1 MSDREPESVAFE
13 RVPLGGGRGGR
24 RFDPVLLGVIA
35 VVIALGAAVV
45 KPWDAA
51 SEGGVGAASTSQAVA
66 SPAAGAAT
74 APASAPPAAGEAILT
89 GAPIT
94 WPRAAAAILPHDEWG
109 VRLIVRDPEPP
120 ASDDPAGGFV
130 ERWSAID
137 EVANPV
143 TADHAVVAMGLTFPN
158 DTTPLDIRIWRS
170 EPGAGWRWMD
180 AQPLEVTPSG
190 GAYLFAPPVID
201 GVQFP
206 VWPSGSYRAD
216 VLVGGTIL
224 RKDIV
229 LAGESRTLLGTRA
242 DRGEPLGSTFAA
254 DLSDLQGGAFATVD
268 GVAVPLTS
276 RRGRPLDPAQAWLDV
291 VHDDG
296 SDQSGPVGVGYL
308 PRANGLGVLLDP
320 GASALNATIRRLAP
334 DDGPV
339 LESTRAV
346 GLRFGTEGDRAP
358 YVVFRAPGGVAFAPG
373 VYAIDAAW
381 TTTAGGREEATYNV
395 ELRPGPE
402 RLAPAL
408 LEAARVYASQTGV
421 DALVIAGPDY
431 GTGYGSLI
439 SVLPLVPESGEAAYG
454 DIGCDSEAP
463 ISLSG
468 RPRVIGVAHA
478 DGAAPQQANARLL
491 FQGGRELDVPLL
503 LSPDAAPGMSLL
515 APAEGPD
522 FVPGVYRLRLR
533 SEGVARSV
541 IVCLGAFATT
551 R

>member
-24 RFDPVLLGVIA
+24 RFDPVLLGVVA
-35 VVIALGAAVV
+35 VVIALGAAIV
-45 KPWDAA
+45 KPWDTAN
-51 SEGGVGAASTSQAVA
+51 EGGAGAASASHAAA

-74 APASAPPAAGEAILT
+74 APASAPPAAAEAILT
-89 GAPIT
+89 APIT
-94 WPRAAAAILPHDEWG
+94 WPRAAAAIRPHDDWG
-109 VRLIVRDPEPP
+109 VRVIVRDPEPP
-120 ASDDPAGGFV
+120 AADDPAGGFV

-137 EVANPV
+137 EVSNPV
-143 TADHAVVAMGLTFPN
+143 TADRAVLALGLTFPH

-180 AQPLEVTPSG
+180 TQALEATPSG
-190 GAYLFAPPVID
+190 GAYLFGPPVID

-216 VLVGGTIL
+216 VLVGGTVL

-254 DLSDLQGGAFATVD
+254 DLSELQGGAFATVD

-276 RRGRPLDPAQAWLDV
+276 RPGRPLDPAQAWLDV

-346 GLRFGTEGDRAP
+346 GLRFGTEGERAP

-402 RLAPAL
+402 RLAPEL
-408 LEAARVYASQTGV
+408 LEAARVYAPQTGV

-439 SVLPLVPESGEAAYG
+439 SVLPLVTGSSEGAYR
-454 DIGCDSEAP
+454 DIGCDSASP

-468 RPRVIGVAHA
+468 RPRVIGLAHA
-478 DGAAPQQANARLL
+478 AGAAPEDVQARLL
-491 FQGGRELDVPLL
+491 FQGGRELGVPLL
-503 LSPDAAPGMSLL
+503 LSPDAGPGMSLL
-515 APAEGPD
+515 APADAPD
-522 FVPGVYRLRLR
+522 FVPGVYGLTLRTD
-533 SEGVARSV
+533 GVDRSV
-541 IVCLGAFATT
+541 TVCLGAFATT